1 VGLDA
6 GVARGARGHGLKTL
20 TVIVLSWNGRD
31 LTRDTLA
38 SLAECRVPAD
48 WKLHVLVVDNASTD
62 DSPRM
67 VREEFPQVE
76 LLALAENRRFA
87 GGNNAGIQRA
97 LEAGADAIMLLNN
110 DVVADPKLLEKLIAA
125 LEEDPQA
132 AAAAPLI
139 YFAPPTDRIWY
150 AGGRCEPWLAHS
162 SHRAIRQR
170 DHGQFRSVEETGYLT
185 GCCLMAKA
193 DAWKRVGLLDERYF
207 IYAEDADW
215 SLRAREAGFR
225 LKFVPTAR
233 LWHRVSASSGG
244 AMNPWKV
251 YQRLRANVMLWSR
264 HARGW
269 ERYTWIPAL
278 LAQQAAYALLL
289 LARGHA
295 AAAVAVPRALVD
307 AARGKD
313 PAGVR
318 L

>member
-1 VGLDA
+1 M
-6 GVARGARGHGLKTL
+6 RTL
-20 TVIVLSWNGRD
+20 AVIVLSWNGRD

-38 SLAECRVPAD
+38 SLAACRVPSD
-48 WKLHVLVVDNASTD
+48 WKLHTIVVDNASTD

-97 LEAGADAIMLLNN
+97 LDSGADAIMLLNN
-110 DVVADPKLLEKLIAA
+110 DVVADPLLIEKLLAA
-125 LEEDPQA
+125 LAEDPA
-132 AAAAPLI
+132 AGAAAPLI

-150 AGGRCEPWLAHS
+150 AGGRCVPWLAFS
-162 SHRAIRQR
+162 AHRAIRTR
-170 DHGQFRSVEETGYLT
+170 DDGRFRSIEETGYLT
-185 GCCLMAKA
+185 GCCLLATA
-193 DAWKRVGLLDERYF
+193 DAWRKVGLLDERYF

-215 SLRAREAGFR
+215 CLRARAAGFR
-225 LKFVPTAR
+225 LLFVPTAR

-244 AMNPWKV
+244 AMNAWKV
-251 YQRLRANVMLWSR
+251 YQRLRANVTLWSR
-264 HARGW
+264 HARGLAQL
-269 ERYTWIPAL
+269 TWLPAL

-295 AAAVAVPRALVD
+295 AAAAAVPRALAD
-307 AARGKD
+307 ALTGKD